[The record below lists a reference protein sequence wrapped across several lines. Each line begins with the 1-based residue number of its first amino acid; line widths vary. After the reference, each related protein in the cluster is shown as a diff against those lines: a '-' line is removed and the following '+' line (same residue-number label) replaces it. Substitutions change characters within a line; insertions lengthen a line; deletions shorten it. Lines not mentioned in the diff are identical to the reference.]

1 MKFQTFILTAALVLS
16 GVFSLNA
23 QDRQNPWAIEIGT
36 NAVDFYPVGG
46 DSGTMANGSFSG
58 QIHGSFWNEYFN
70 FGDHYNFMP
79 SASRV
84 SVGRH
89 LFSGLS
95 LNVAGSINKIDK
107 IGDAPYSDWFG
118 ADQRAIMD

>member
-1 MKFQTFILTAALVLS
+1 MKIQSIIVAVALVFT
-16 GVFSLNA
+16 GVYSLKA
-23 QDRQNPWAIEIGT
+23 QDRQNPWTIELGT

-46 DSGTMANGSFSG
+46 ESGTMANGSFSA

-84 SVGRH
+84 AVGRH

-95 LNVAGSINKIDK
+95 
-107 IGDAPYSDWFG
+107 
-118 ADQRAIMD
+118 

>member
-1 MKFQTFILTAALVLS
+1 MKIKSLFLAVAFVLTSIVT
-16 GVFSLNA
+16 LNA
-23 QDRQNPWAIEIGT
+23 QDRQNPWTIEIGT

-46 DSGTMANGSFSG
+46 DSGTMANGSFSA

-84 SVGRH
+84 AVGVTYSVG
-89 LFSGLS
+89 S
-95 LNVAGSINKIDK
+95 A
-107 IGDAPYSDWFG
+107 
-118 ADQRAIMD
+118 